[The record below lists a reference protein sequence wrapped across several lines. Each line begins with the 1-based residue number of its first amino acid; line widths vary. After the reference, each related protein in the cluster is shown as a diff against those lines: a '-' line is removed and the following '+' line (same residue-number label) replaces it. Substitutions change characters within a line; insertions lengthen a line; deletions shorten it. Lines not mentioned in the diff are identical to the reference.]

1 MIVIGADP
9 GMSGAIAALDIL
21 TGTLRVVDMPVTKDP
36 KGRTCI
42 DPYELLE
49 ILRPPSG
56 TRCMAV
62 VEHVHAMPKQGV
74 SSSFNFGEGYGA
86 LKMAIAA
93 HHIPV
98 QFITPAIWKKHFGLS
113 SDKGLSRGLASNR
126 FPANAKD
133 FIRVKDDGR
142 AEAALLALYGQ
153 EKLMSKIQP

>member
-1 MIVIGADP
+1 
-9 GMSGAIAALDIL
+9 MSGAIAALDTL
-21 TGTLRVVDMPVTKDP
+21 TGTLRVIDMPVTKDP
-36 KGRTCI
+36 KGRACI
-42 DPYELLE
+42 DPYELLQ
-49 ILRPPSG
+49 ILKPPSD

-93 HHIPV
+93 HYIPV

-133 FIRVKDDGR
+133 FVRIKDDGR

-153 EKLMSKIQP
+153 EKLMSKI